1 MYVNNIYKF
10 TEYTKK
16 HSVPRFFLSLCGIH
30 SFVSFFV
37 IRTDTQFSELVV
49 VNVTVVVIVV
59 FVVGSCDINNAT
71 HANVKPSNNNDNNN
85 TQTSKAT
92 TFSRCSL
99 QNAKEK
105 KLKLKQKQRET
116 TKILVA
122 HFQVHCQGRPLLTCA
137 CPYRRLLPGYNYYCA
152 SIFLYL

>member
-59 FVVGSCDINNAT
+59 GSCDINNAT
-71 HANVKPSNNNDNNN
+71 HANVKPSNNNEHNNI
-85 TQTSKAT
+85 QTSKAA

-105 KLKLKQKQRET
+105 KLKLKQREQQ
-116 TKILVA
+116 KSL
-122 HFQVHCQGRPLLTCA
+122 
-137 CPYRRLLPGYNYYCA
+137 
-152 SIFLYL
+152 